1 MRIFIA
7 LDLPDP
13 LLDQLTALQAGLP
26 AGASSKRE
34 TLHLT
39 LAFAG
44 DHPQERVEALHDE
57 LSLIN
62 APAFDVQ
69 LSGLG
74 TFGKSSPT
82 LLYAGVEDNPAL
94 EGLQRKVVSAI
105 RRTGLPAPKDRFH
118 PHVTLARF
126 HRAVDARELAHLGE
140 YLVMHEGF
148 RPPAFA
154 VTSFVLFQSTL
165 HPQGARHDELARYAL
180 EWS

>member
-44 DHPQERVEALHDE
+44 DHPQERVEALHEE
-57 LSLIN
+57 LSLIK
-62 APAFDVQ
+62 AASFDVQ

-82 LLYAGVEDNPAL
+82 LLYAGVAESPAL
-94 EGLQRKVVSAI
+94 AELQRKVVSAI

-140 YLVMHEGF
+140 YLAMHEGF
-148 RPPAFA
+148 APPAFS

-165 HPQGARHDELARYAL
+165 HPQGARHDELARYPLA
-180 EWS
+180 WF